1 MGNETPREIRKL
13 KPKEFPKLLSEINDP
28 PDELFL
34 TGNLPSD
41 DHTFLAVVG
50 SRKFTSYGK
59 QAAQEIVA
67 GLKGFPIVIVSGL
80 AIGIDSIAHNAA
92 LDAGLATIAIPGSGL
107 NDDVLYPASNRSLA
121 KKIVERG
128 GALLSPF
135 KPDFKA
141 TQWSFPAR
149 NRIMAGMSQAVLIIE
164 AEERSGTLIT
174 ARLAL
179 DYNRDV
185 YAVPGSIFS
194 ATSRGTNSLI
204 AQGAMP
210 VIKSGD
216 VLSALGFAIDE
227 KTEPAEDSP
236 PDDMSPEETTVW
248 ELLSSPLER
257 DSLVRLM
264 NMPVSKANGVLSF
277 MEIKGLIKEADGKIF
292 RR

>member
-1 MGNETPREIRKL
+1 MNNLVKKL
-13 KPKEFPKLLSEINDP
+13 GPNKFPKLLSEISDP
-28 PDELFL
+28 PQELFL
-34 TGNLPSD
+34 IGNLPSE
-41 DHTFLAVVG
+41 DHIFLAVVG
-50 SRKFTSYGK
+50 SRKFTNYGK
-59 QAAQEIVA
+59 EATEHVIA

-92 LDAGLATIAIPGSGL
+92 LNAGLTTIAIPGSGL
-107 NDDVLYPASNRSLA
+107 SDRVLYPASNRSLA

-135 KPDFKA
+135 EPDFKA

-149 NRIMAGMSQAVLIIE
+149 NRIMAGISQAVLIIE
-164 AEERSGTLIT
+164 AEEKSGTLIT

-204 AQGAMP
+204 AQGATP
-210 VIKSGD
+210 VTKSAD

-227 KTEPAEDSP
+227 KNGKAGDTSPA
-236 PDDMSPEETTVW
+236 DMLPEEKMVW
-248 ELLSSPLER
+248 NLLESPLER
-257 DSLVRLM
+257 DDLLRMM
-264 NMPVSKANGVLSF
+264 NMQISKANGVLSL
-277 MEIKGLIKEADGKIF
+277 MEIKGIIKEVSGKIV
-292 RR
+292 RS

>member
-1 MGNETPREIRKL
+1 MDKIKKL
-13 KPKEFPKLLSEINDP
+13 EPSKFPKLLSEINDP

-34 TGNLPSD
+34 IGEMPPQ
-41 DHTFLAVVG
+41 DHVFLAVVG

-59 QAAQEIVA
+59 QAAEQIIA
-67 GLKGFPIVIVSGL
+67 GLKGFPVVIVSGL
-80 AIGIDSIAHNAA
+80 AIGIDSIAHSAA
-92 LDAGLATIAIPGSGL
+92 LDAGLITIAIPGSGL
-107 NDDVLYPASNRSLA
+107 NDDVLYPASNRALA
-121 KKIVERG
+121 KRIIERG

-149 NRIMAGMSQAVLIIE
+149 NRIMAGISQAVLIIG
-164 AEERSGTLIT
+164 AEEKSGTLIT

-210 VIKSGD
+210 VTKSED
-216 VLSALGFAIDE
+216 ILNALGFAVDN
-227 KTEPAEDSP
+227 KTDGTEGSP
-236 PDDMSPEETTVW
+236 PDDMSPEEEAVW
-248 ELLSSPLER
+248 NLLGSPLER
-257 DSLVRLM
+257 DGLVRLM
-264 NMPVSKANGVLSF
+264 DMPISKANGILSF
-277 MEIKGLIKEADGKIF
+277 MEIKGLIKETDGKIF
-292 RR
+292 RG

>member
-1 MGNETPREIRKL
+1 MDKIKNLEPNK
-13 KPKEFPKLLSEINDP
+13 FPKLLSEISDP
-28 PDELFL
+28 PGELFVL
-34 TGNLPSD
+34 GDLPSD

-59 QAAQEIVA
+59 QAAEQIIA

-92 LDAGLATIAIPGSGL
+92 LATGLTTIAIPGSGL

-149 NRIMAGMSQAVLIIE
+149 NRIMAGISQAVLIIE
-164 AEERSGTLIT
+164 AEEKSGTLIT

-194 ATSRGTNSLI
+194 PTSRGTNSLI
-204 AQGAMP
+204 AQGATP
-210 VIKSGD
+210 VMNSGD
-216 VLSALGFAIDE
+216 LLNALGFSTDDTTE
-227 KTEPAEDSP
+227 KMEDSLP
-236 PDDMSPEETTVW
+236 PDMSPEEKAVW
-248 ELLSSPLER
+248 KLLSSPLER
-257 DSLVRLM
+257 DGLVRLM
-264 NMPVSKANGVLSF
+264 NMPTSKANGILSL

-292 RR
+292 RG

>member
-1 MGNETPREIRKL
+1 MTDLVKKL
-13 KPKEFPKLLSEINDP
+13 RLSEFPKLLTEINDP
-28 PDELFL
+28 PNKLFL
-34 TGNLPSD
+34 IGEIPSP
-41 DHTFLAVVG
+41 DHVFLAVVG

-59 QAAQEIVA
+59 QAAEQIIS

-80 AIGIDSIAHNAA
+80 AIGIDSIAHRAA
-92 LDAGLATIAIPGSGL
+92 LDAQLTTIAIPGSGL
-107 NDDVLYPASNRSLA
+107 NDDVLYPASNRALA

-149 NRIMAGMSQAVLIIE
+149 NRIMAGISQAVLIIE
-164 AEERSGTLIT
+164 AEEKSGTLIT

-194 ATSRGTNSLI
+194 PTSHGTNSLI
-204 AQGAMP
+204 AQGATP
-210 VIKSGD
+210 VTKSAD
-216 VLSALGFAIDE
+216 LLSALGFTINE
-227 KTEPAEDSP
+227 KIGGTEVSP
-236 PDDMSPEETTVW
+236 PDDMSLEEEAVW
-248 ELLSSPLER
+248 NLLESPLER
-257 DSLVRLM
+257 DSLVRLLD
-264 NMPVSKANGVLSF
+264 MPTSKVNGVLSF
-277 MEIKGLIKEADGKIF
+277 MEIKGLITETDGKIF

>member
-1 MGNETPREIRKL
+1 MSNVIKKL
-13 KPKEFPKLLSEINDP
+13 PPNKFPKLLSEINDP

-34 TGNLPSD
+34 IGEMPPD
-41 DHTFLAVVG
+41 DHIFLAVVG

-59 QAAQEIVA
+59 QAAEQIISR
-67 GLKGFPIVIVSGL
+67 LKGFPIVIVSGL

-92 LDAGLATIAIPGSGL
+92 LNVGLTTIAIPGSGL

-149 NRIMAGMSQAVLIIE
+149 NRIMAGISQAVLIIE
-164 AEERSGTLIT
+164 AEEKSGTLIT

-185 YAVPGSIFS
+185 YAIPGSIFS
-194 ATSRGTNSLI
+194 PTSRGTNSLI
-204 AQGAMP
+204 GDGAML
-210 VIKSGD
+210 VTKSED
-216 VLSALGFAIDE
+216 ILNALGFRIDDTT
-227 KTEPAEDSP
+227 KKSQDSP
-236 PDDMSPEETTVW
+236 PTDMSPEEKAVW
-248 ELLSSPLER
+248 KLLSSPLER
-257 DSLVRLM
+257 DSLLRLM
-264 NMPVSKANGVLSF
+264 DMPVSKANGILSL
-277 MEIKGLIKEADGKIF
+277 MEIKEFIKEADGKIF
-292 RR
+292 RG

>member
-1 MGNETPREIRKL
+1 MTELIKKL

-34 TGNLPSD
+34 IGEMPPD
-41 DHTFLAVVG
+41 DYVFLAVVG

-59 QAAQEIVA
+59 QATEQIIA

-92 LDAGLATIAIPGSGL
+92 LNAGLTTIAIPGSGL
-107 NDDVLYPASNRSLA
+107 NNDVLYPASNRALA

-135 KPDFKA
+135 KPDFAA

-149 NRIMAGMSQAVLIIE
+149 NRIMAGISQAALIIE
-164 AEERSGTLIT
+164 AEEKSGTLIT
-174 ARLAL
+174 SRLAL

-194 ATSRGTNSLI
+194 PTSRGTNSLI

-210 VIKSGD
+210 VTKSED
-216 VLSALGFAIDE
+216 ILNALGFTIDE
-227 KTEPAEDSP
+227 KTEETKDSP
-236 PDDMSPEETTVW
+236 PDDMSPEEEAVW
-248 ELLSSPLER
+248 KFLSSPLER
-257 DSLVRLM
+257 DGLLRLM
-264 NMPVSKANGVLSF
+264 NMPISKANGILSL
-277 MEIKGLIKEADGKIF
+277 MEIKGFITEIDGKIF
-292 RR
+292 RRE

>member
-1 MGNETPREIRKL
+1 MSNVIKKL
-13 KPKEFPKLLSEINDP
+13 GPNKFPKLLSEINDP

-34 TGNLPSD
+34 IGEMPSD
-41 DHTFLAVVG
+41 DHIFLAVVG

-59 QAAQEIVA
+59 QAAEQIIA

-92 LDAGLATIAIPGSGL
+92 LNAGLTTIAIPGSGL
-107 NDDVLYPASNRSLA
+107 NDDILYPASNRLLA
-121 KKIVERG
+121 KKIIERG

-149 NRIMAGMSQAVLIIE
+149 NRIMAGISKAVLIIE
-164 AEERSGTLIT
+164 AEEKSGTLIT

-185 YAVPGSIFS
+185 YAIPGSIFS
-194 ATSRGTNSLI
+194 PTSRGTNSLI
-204 AQGAMP
+204 ADGAMP
-210 VIKSGD
+210 VTKSED
-216 VLSALGFAIDE
+216 ILNALGFTTDDTTE
-227 KTEPAEDSP
+227 KSEDSP
-236 PDDMSPEETTVW
+236 PPDMLPEEEAVW
-248 ELLSSPLER
+248 SLLGLPLER
-257 DSLVRLM
+257 DILIRLM
-264 NMPVSKANGVLSF
+264 SMPISKANGILSF

>member
-1 MGNETPREIRKL
+1 MTHSIQKLTPSK
-13 KPKEFPKLLSEINDP
+13 FPKLLSEINDP

-34 TGNLPSD
+34 IGDLPSD
-41 DHTFLAVVG
+41 DHIFLAVVG

-59 QAAQEIVA
+59 QAAEQIIA

-92 LDAGLATIAIPGSGL
+92 LNAGLTTIAIPGSGL

-149 NRIMAGMSQAVLIIE
+149 NRIMAGISQATLIIE
-164 AEERSGTLIT
+164 AEEKSGTLIT

-194 ATSRGTNSLI
+194 PTSRGTNSLI
-204 AQGAMP
+204 TDGAMP
-210 VIKSGD
+210 VTKSED
-216 VLSALGFAIDE
+216 ILNALGFAIDNATE
-227 KTEPAEDSP
+227 KTGDSP
-236 PDDMSPEETTVW
+236 PQDMSPEEKIVW

-257 DSLVRLM
+257 DSLLRLM
-264 NMPVSKANGVLSF
+264 NMSTSKANGILSL
-277 MEIKGLIKEADGKIF
+277 MELSGFIKEADGKVF
-292 RR
+292 RQ

>member
-1 MGNETPREIRKL
+1 MDKIKKL
-13 KPKEFPKLLSEINDP
+13 EPNEFPKLLSEINDP

-34 TGNLPSD
+34 IGEMPPQ
-41 DHTFLAVVG
+41 DHVFLAVVG

-59 QAAQEIVA
+59 QAAEQIIA

-80 AIGIDSIAHNAA
+80 AIGIDSIAHSAA
-92 LDAGLATIAIPGSGL
+92 LDAGLITIAIPGSGL
-107 NDDVLYPASNRSLA
+107 NDDVLYPASNRALA
-121 KKIVERG
+121 KRIIERG

-149 NRIMAGMSQAVLIIE
+149 NCIMAGISQAVLIIE
-164 AEERSGTLIT
+164 AEEKSGTLIT

-204 AQGAMP
+204 MDGAMP
-210 VIKSGD
+210 VTKSED
-216 VLSALGFAIDE
+216 ILNALGFTVDK
-227 KTEPAEDSP
+227 KTDGTEDSP
-236 PDDMSPEETTVW
+236 PDDMSPEEEAVW
-248 ELLSSPLER
+248 NLLESPLER
-257 DSLVRLM
+257 DGLVRLM
-264 NMPVSKANGVLSF
+264 DMPISKANGILSF
-277 MEIKGLIKEADGKIF
+277 MEIKGLIKETDGKIF
-292 RR
+292 RG

>member
-1 MGNETPREIRKL
+1 MNDVIKKL
-13 KPKEFPKLLSEINDP
+13 KPNEFPKLLSEINDP

-34 TGNLPSD
+34 IGDLPSD
-41 DHTFLAVVG
+41 DQIFLAVVG

-59 QAAQEIVA
+59 QAAEQIIA

-80 AIGIDSIAHNAA
+80 AIGIDSIAHTAA
-92 LDAGLATIAIPGSGL
+92 LNAGLTTIAIPGSGL

-149 NRIMAGMSQAVLIIE
+149 NRIMAGISQAVLIIE
-164 AEERSGTLIT
+164 AEEKSGTLIT

-194 ATSRGTNSLI
+194 PTSRGTNSLI
-204 AQGAMP
+204 MDGAMP
-210 VIKSGD
+210 VTKSED
-216 VLSALGFAIDE
+216 ILNALGFTIDDATE
-227 KTEPAEDSP
+227 KTEDSP
-236 PDDMSPEETTVW
+236 SQDMSPEEKMVW
-248 ELLSSPLER
+248 ELLSSPMEH
-257 DSLVRLM
+257 DSLLRLM
-264 NMPVSKANGVLSF
+264 NMSTSKANGILSL
-277 MEIKGLIKEADGKIF
+277 MELSGFIKEADGKIF
-292 RR
+292 RG

>member
-1 MGNETPREIRKL
+1 MTELTKKL

-28 PDELFL
+28 PDELFVI
-34 TGNLPSD
+34 GDLPSN
-41 DHTFLAVVG
+41 DHIFLAVVG

-59 QAAQEIVA
+59 QATEQIIA

-92 LDAGLATIAIPGSGL
+92 LNAGLTTIAIPGSGL
-107 NDDVLYPASNRSLA
+107 NDDVLYPASNRALA

-135 KPDFKA
+135 EPDFKA

-149 NRIMAGMSQAVLIIE
+149 NRIMAGISQAALIIE
-164 AEERSGTLIT
+164 AEEKSGTLIT

-194 ATSRGTNSLI
+194 PTSRGTNSLI
-204 AQGAMP
+204 MDGAMP
-210 VIKSGD
+210 VTKSED
-216 VLSALGFAIDE
+216 ILNALGFSLDE
-227 KTEPAEDSP
+227 KAGETEDSP
-236 PDDMSPEETTVW
+236 PQDMSPEEKIVW
-248 ELLSSPLER
+248 EFLSSPLER
-257 DSLVRLM
+257 DSLLRLM
-264 NMPVSKANGVLSF
+264 DMSTSKANSILSF
-277 MEIKGLIKEADGKIF
+277 MEIKGFISETDGKIF
-292 RR
+292 RG

>member
-1 MGNETPREIRKL
+1 MSNVIKKL
-13 KPKEFPKLLSEINDP
+13 GPNKFPKLLSEINDP

-34 TGNLPSD
+34 IGEIPSD
-41 DHTFLAVVG
+41 DHVFLAVVG

-59 QAAQEIVA
+59 QAAEQIIA
-67 GLKGFPIVIVSGL
+67 GLKGFPIIIVSGL

-92 LDAGLATIAIPGSGL
+92 LNAGLTTIAIPGSGL

-149 NRIMAGMSQAVLIIE
+149 NRIMAGISQAVLIIE
-164 AEERSGTLIT
+164 AEEKSGTLIT

-194 ATSRGTNSLI
+194 PTSRGTNSLI
-204 AQGAMP
+204 TDGAMP
-210 VIKSGD
+210 VTKSED
-216 VLSALGFAIDE
+216 ILNALGFTVDK
-227 KTEPAEDSP
+227 KTDGTEDSH
-236 PDDMSPEETTVW
+236 PDDMSPEEEAVW
-248 ELLSSPLER
+248 GLLGSPLER
-257 DSLVRLM
+257 DGLVRLM
-264 NMPVSKANGVLSF
+264 DMPISKANGILSF
-277 MEIKGLIKEADGKIF
+277 MEIKGFIKEADGKIF
-292 RR
+292 RA